1 MPLNIKNPKVEN
13 LAAEISKLTGESN
26 TEAIRQAL
34 EERKQRLLHQVP
46 QGQRKPQLIRF
57 METAIWPKIPRRL
70 LGRKLTRREEE
81 RILGYGRAGV

>member
-13 LAAEISKLTGESN
+13 LAAEISKLTGESK

-46 QGQRKPQLIRF
+46 QAQRKLQLIRF
-57 METAIWPKIPRRL
+57 METAVWPSIPKRL